1 MPSADELIHFKDYYI
16 NKVNMFR
23 NRLGHVKL
31 GEQVLH
37 IQGKDVPI
45 DQALHRMLRKNI
57 SEVEKTFLVYSGS
70 TFEPPPPQKPLA

>member
-1 MPSADELIHFKDYYI
+1 
-16 NKVNMFR
+16 MFR

-57 SEVEKTFLVYSGS
+57 SEVEKTLLSIEKYVAS
-70 TFEPPPPQKPLA
+70 QM